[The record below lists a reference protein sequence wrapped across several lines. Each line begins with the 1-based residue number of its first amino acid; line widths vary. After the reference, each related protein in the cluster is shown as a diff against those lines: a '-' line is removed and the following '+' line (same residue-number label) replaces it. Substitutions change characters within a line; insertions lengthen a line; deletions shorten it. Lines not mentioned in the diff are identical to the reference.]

1 MISLL
6 CLLGSKTVSAQ
17 RVVSTSFV
25 IENSIAKVTY
35 KIKDWTDEQS
45 FKISL
50 FVSNDGGI
58 NFKGPLKF
66 VSGDVELIKKP
77 GGLKKIEWDIF
88 NEFDELSGDILFEVR
103 AEVTNSEVPV
113 LKFINFNY
121 TPTAPFGIRLGAL
134 SNFGAYA
141 CFKSNLT
148 FSKPSEYLADNSGL
162 NNYTGSGYWVMGNN
176 KQNTRYS
183 ITAGSLIKFKRN
195 FIAYAGL
202 GYGVDNLLWQYD
214 EYSFSDFN
222 KVKTD
227 YALNQSGSISGLELE
242 LGLMVRL
249 RKILLSGGVG
259 TIGFK
264 YVELNI
270 SGGFIF

>member
-1 MISLL
+1 MSLIL
-6 CLLGSKTVSAQ
+6 MLAANIVSAQ

-25 IENSIAKVTY
+25 IENSIATITY

-66 VSGDVELIKKP
+66 VTGDVGLIKNP
-77 GGLKKIEWDIF
+77 GGLKKIKWDIF
-88 NEFDELSGDILFEVR
+88 NEFDELSGNILFEVR
-103 AEVTNSEVPV
+103 AEVINSEVPIQ
-113 LKFINFNY
+113 KFINYNY
-121 TPTAPFGIRLGAL
+121 TPTAPIGFRLGIL
-134 SNFGAYA
+134 SNYGAYA

-148 FSKPSEYLADNSGL
+148 FSKPGEYLADNSGL
-162 NNYTGSGYWVMGNN
+162 IDYSGSGYWVMGNN

-183 ITAGSLIKFKRN
+183 ITGGGLFKFKRN
-195 FIAYAGL
+195 FIVYAGL

-227 YALNQSGSISGLELE
+227 YALNQSASINGLELE

-264 YVELNI
+264 YVEFNI
-270 SGGFIF
+270 GGGFIF